1 MTERSMKPLIKSA
14 VVIMAALT
22 FATLALAQGTRVI
35 KGKVT
40 NDKGEV
46 VVDAKVE
53 ILGMDIK
60 RTYRTKTNKK
70 GEYFYM
76 GIPMGLYRV
85 IIRAEGY
92 QPDAT
97 SNVRPTLAEHFEVD
111 FQLKPGQQEAKL
123 SFEMTQEDIDALK
136 KKREESEK
144 QRQVSKGVKEA
155 FDAGLALAQVG
166 KNEEALAEYQ
176 KALSMDA
183 EQPYIQAN
191 MAQALSGLGR
201 NEEAIASYEQA
212 IALNPDD
219 ANFYTN
225 MGVIL
230 GKMGKTAESEQAF
243 EKAVAMNPGGAATNF
258 FNLGATLVNVGN
270 TNGAVA
276 AFRKSVQADPN
287 YAEAYYQLGIC
298 LSGSPATIPEAVEAF
313 QKYIEIGENQ
323 EQVEVAKQLIEAL
336 KATP

>member
-1 MTERSMKPLIKSA
+1 MTERSMKPLIQSA
-14 VVIMAALT
+14 VVIVAALT

-40 NDKGEV
+40 NEQGVV

-76 GIPMGLYRV
+76 GIPMGVYRIV
-85 IIRAEGY
+85 IRAEGY
-92 QPDAT
+92 QADSAT
-97 SNVRPTLAEHFEVD
+97 NVRPTLAEHFELD
-111 FQLKPGQQEAKL
+111 FELKPGNQETKL
-123 SFEMTQEDIDALK
+123 SFEMSDEEIEALK
-136 KKREESEK
+136 KKRAESEK

-155 FDAGLALAQVG
+155 FDAGLALAQEG
-166 KNEEALAEYQ
+166 KNEEALAQYQ
-176 KALSMDA
+176 KALAMDVN
-183 EQPYIQAN
+183 QPYILAN
-191 MAQALSGLGR
+191 MAQALAGLGR
-201 NEEAIASYEQA
+201 NEEAISSYEQA

-230 GKMGKTAESEQAF
+230 GKMGKTAESEEAF
-243 EKAVAMNPGGAATNF
+243 EKAVAMNPAAAATIF
-258 FNLGATLVNVGN
+258 FNLGATLVNMGN
-270 TNGAVA
+270 TNGAAA

-287 YAEAYYQLGIC
+287 YAEAHYQLGIC
-298 LSGSPATIPEAVEAF
+298 LSASPATIPEAVEAF
-313 QKYIEIGENQ
+313 QKYVEIGENQ

-336 KATP
+336 KAMP